1 MMVTCPAGR
10 AVMATLGS
18 LLRPSTR
25 PVSELIQ
32 VPGVHRAQAA
42 CTHRPQVVCLI
53 RPPLTGHSAHAGR
66 LSGPAEQDFA
76 DSCRLDVNYTLLAGW
91 AEARY

>member
-1 MMVTCPAGR
+1 MATCPAGR
-10 AVMATLGS
+10 EESGTLGS

-32 VPGVHRAQAA
+32 VPGVHSAQAA

-66 LSGPAEQDFA
+66 LSGPAEQDVA
-76 DSCRLDVNYTLLAGW
+76 DLMQA
-91 AEARY
+91 